1 MRHPGVERYLP
12 TNGIAA
18 EAPRPTA
25 EVLPVLLGFLDDQ
38 TTAALDTPA
47 IVVDLDRVDARIGAM
62 AKLMRERGVD
72 LRPHAKTHKSL
83 AFARR
88 QLAAGAVGLTV
99 ATIGEAEVFADDGVE
114 DLFIGYPVIAH
125 GPKAERLR
133 RLADRCRLS
142 VGVDSVT
149 GIESIA
155 SVFAGRQ
162 ATSSAPA
169 VVIEVDVGGAR
180 TGVRPDDVLV
190 LAQATQA
197 RGLTV
202 GGVFTHGG
210 HGYAGRAERVA
221 AADDEVDGLTSAAER
236 LRGNGIDVRVVSA
249 GSTPTASLSA
259 RGAITEERPGTYIF
273 GDRQQAFLADRA
285 LDDTALLVA
294 ATVVSHGSGGGFV
307 VDAGA
312 KILAKDVAPYVP
324 GHGSVVGYPEAVIE
338 RVNDH
343 HGVVALP
350 AGASRPAIGDVVWI
364 APNHVCPVVNLV
376 DEYLV
381 AQGGRIIGHWPVD
394 ARGRN
399 A

>member
-1 MRHPGVERYLP
+1 MMR
-12 TNGIAA
+12 
-18 EAPRPTA
+18 
-25 EVLPVLLGFLDDQ
+25 GFLDDQ
-38 TTAALDTPA
+38 TTATLDTPA
-47 IVVDLDRVDARIGAM
+47 VVVDLDRVDARIGAM
-62 AKLMRERGVD
+62 AELMRERGVA

-114 DLFIGYPVIAH
+114 DLFIAYPVIAH

-133 RLADRCRLS
+133 RLADRCRLTI
-142 VGVDSVT
+142 GVDSVAGIDGVATVFT
-149 GIESIA
+149 GRT
-155 SVFAGRQ
+155 G
-162 ATSSAPA
+162 TGTTPA

-180 TGVRPDDVLV
+180 TGVRPEDVLA
-190 LAQATQA
+190 LAQAA
-197 RGLTV
+197 EERGLTV
-202 GGVFTHGG
+202 RGVFTHGG
-210 HGYAGRAERVA
+210 HGYGGRAERVA
-221 AADDEVDGLTSAAER
+221 AAKDEVDGLTEAAER
-236 LRGNGIDVRVVSA
+236 LRASGIDAGVVSA
-249 GSTPTASLSA
+249 GSTPTATLSA

-273 GDRQQAFLADRA
+273 GDRQQAFLADQA

-294 ATVVSHGSGGGFV
+294 ATVVSRGSGGGFV

-312 KILAKDVAPYVP
+312 KILAKDVASYVP
-324 GHGSVVGYPEAVIE
+324 GHGSVVGYPDAVIE

-343 HGVVALP
+343 HGVVELP
-350 AGASRPAIGDVVWI
+350 AGTSRPAIGDVVWI

-376 DEYLV
+376 DEYVV
-381 AQGGRIIGHWPVD
+381 AQAGRIVGRWPVD

>member
-1 MRHPGVERYLP
+1 
-12 TNGIAA
+12 
-18 EAPRPTA
+18 
-25 EVLPVLLGFLDDQ
+25 
-38 TTAALDTPA
+38 
-47 IVVDLDRVDARIGAM
+47 
-62 AKLMRERGVD
+62 
-72 LRPHAKTHKSL
+72 
-83 AFARR
+83 
-88 QLAAGAVGLTV
+88 V
-99 ATIGEAEVFADDGVE
+99 ATIGEAEVFAEGGVE
-114 DLFIGYPVIAH
+114 DLFIGYPVMAH

-142 VGVDSVT
+142 IGVDSVI

-155 SVFAGRQ
+155 SAFAGRQ
-162 ATSSAPA
+162 ATASATV

-180 TGVRPDDVLV
+180 TGVRPEDVLES
-190 LAQATQA
+190 AQVAEA

-221 AADDEVDGLTSAAER
+221 AADDEVDGLTTAAER
-236 LRGNGIDVRVVSA
+236 LRANGIDVRVVSA

-259 RGAITEERPGTYIF
+259 RGTITEERPGTYIF

-312 KILAKDVAPYVP
+312 KILAKDVAPYLL
-324 GHGSVVGYPEAVIE
+324 GHGSVVGYPEAVIA

-343 HGVVALP
+343 HGVVELP

-376 DEYLV
+376 DEYVV
-381 AQGGRIIGHWPVD
+381 AQSGRIVGRWPVD